1 MLQNLHVKN
10 MALIRE
16 EEVSFGPGLNIL
28 TGETGAGKSIIIGSI
43 NVALGAGNFK
53 DYATEG
59 TDSSLVELVFDEISP
74 AARERL
80 EQMEIPL
87 DEDQVIL
94 TRKFQKGRAVN
105 RVNGETVPVSFIRE
119 LASDLIDIHGQHQH
133 QSLLYPGFHL
143 LLLDRFAQQELGD
156 LKAQCADIWAVYHAC
171 EKEMKKAVMDASQ
184 RAKQIDLI
192 SYEVGE
198 IEETAPVPGEDE
210 QLERDYQKM
219 ANSQKIM
226 EALTQV
232 LQLSGNTDGAADSIS
247 RAVRSLSAVAGY
259 DPQLEEMNDQLAV
272 IEDLMN
278 EFDRNLSGYIDD
290 FTYDEQALYE
300 TQRRLDQINH
310 LKSKYGQTIEDV
322 LEYKEKQQQK
332 LDQLMNYEGYLDNL
346 KRRREASF
354 QKLEKVAD
362 RISQIR
368 RKNAAVL
375 EKKITR
381 ALIDLNFLDV
391 RFSVNFQERKEPAAD
406 GKDDVS
412 FLISTNPGLPLR
424 PLQDVASGGEL
435 SRIMLAIKSVMADQD
450 EIGTLIF
457 DEIDTGISGRTA
469 QKVSEKMAVIAR
481 DHQVICITHLPQIA
495 AMADSHY
502 EIAKSAKDGQTVTS
516 IRLLG
521 EEEST
526 AELARM
532 LGGVSITQAV
542 LENAREMRLMAAKQ
556 KAEDKQ

>member
-412 FLISTNPGLPLR
+412 FLISTNPGMPLR

>member
-1 MLQNLHVKN
+1 MYDSLRHT
-10 MALIRE
+10 
-16 EEVSFGPGLNIL
+16 L
-28 TGETGAGKSIIIGSI
+28 T
-43 NVALGAGNFK
+43 
-53 DYATEG
+53 
-59 TDSSLVELVFDEISP
+59 
-74 AARERL
+74 
-80 EQMEIPL
+80 
-87 DEDQVIL
+87 
-94 TRKFQKGRAVN
+94 
-105 RVNGETVPVSFIRE
+105 
-119 LASDLIDIHGQHQH
+119 
-133 QSLLYPGFHL
+133 
-143 LLLDRFAQQELGD
+143 
-156 LKAQCADIWAVYHAC
+156 
-171 EKEMKKAVMDASQ
+171 
-184 RAKQIDLI
+184 
-192 SYEVGE
+192 
-198 IEETAPVPGEDE
+198 
-210 QLERDYQKM
+210 
-219 ANSQKIM
+219 
-226 EALTQV
+226 
-232 LQLSGNTDGAADSIS
+232 
-247 RAVRSLSAVAGY
+247 
-259 DPQLEEMNDQLAV
+259 
-272 IEDLMN
+272 DLMN

-412 FLISTNPGLPLR
+412 FLISTNPGMPLR

-495 AMADSHY
+495 AMADAHFVIEKSSSEDSAITDVRCVEGEESLG
-502 EIAKSAKDGQTVTS
+502 EIA
-516 IRLLG
+516 RLLG
-521 EEEST
+521 SD
-526 AELARM
+526 ELTKAS
-532 LGGVSITQAV
+532 LD
-542 LENAREMRLMAAKQ
+542 NARELREQALEVKKEQ
-556 KAEDKQ
+556 K